1 MFLILFYHMVIAVI
15 WPIMEDVGLDYGGH
29 ETDLWKDDNV
39 LAAYW

>member
-1 MFLILFYHMVIAVI
+1 MFLILFYHMAIAVI

-29 ETDLWKDDNV
+29 ETNLWKDDNV